1 MLTDTKEKWAHI
13 YQQVDILTKMVLLYD
28 KTPDLL
34 HAKQRDIHH
43 NA

>member
-1 MLTDTKEKWAHI
+1 MVIDIKEKWAHI
-13 YQQVDILTKMVLLYD
+13 YQQVAILTKMVLLYD
-28 KTPDLL
+28 KAPDLL